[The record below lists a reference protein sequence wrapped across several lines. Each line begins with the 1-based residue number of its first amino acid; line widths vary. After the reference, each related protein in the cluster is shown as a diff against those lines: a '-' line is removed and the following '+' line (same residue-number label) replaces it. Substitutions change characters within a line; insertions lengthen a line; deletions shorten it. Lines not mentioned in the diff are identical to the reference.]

1 MEMELKDFP
10 DEFRREEGCRED
22 RRDPCDVGLRVSL
35 ESAGVSDSYEV
46 RLRVICGDLSARAE
60 K

>member
-1 MEMELKDFP
+1 MEMELKDLS
-10 DEFRREEGCRED
+10 DEFLREKRRLED
-22 RRDPCDVGLRVSL
+22 RRDPRDVGLSVSL

-46 RLRVICGDLSARAE
+46 RLCVICGDLSARAE